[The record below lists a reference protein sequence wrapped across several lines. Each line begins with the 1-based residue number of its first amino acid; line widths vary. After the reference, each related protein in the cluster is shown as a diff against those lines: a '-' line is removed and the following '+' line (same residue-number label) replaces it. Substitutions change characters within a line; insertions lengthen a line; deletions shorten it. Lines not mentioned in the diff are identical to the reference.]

1 MSQPTFWGSGAPA
14 TIRHA
19 DPTTD
24 HPYQDCSASTVLGR
38 EQILCAT
45 SIHFIEHTMTA
56 AKTAL
61 FLQLQLIMT
70 ALGMST
76 CTKFRPLWV
85 STKLRCSFQF
95 QSGAPASASSGSRRW
110 RSSAAYGRTTFRH
123 IRGDVDS
130 WRMTSSPDET
140 SSSTPSSAVAA
151 ASIDLGPYRNT
162 NNLDDQVFSAM
173 SADGGLKVTVA
184 TIRNLLNEMMI
195 QHSMNPVPGGEFAQR
210 MIVIS
215 Y

>member
-1 MSQPTFWGSGAPA
+1 MA
-14 TIRHA
+14 
-19 DPTTD
+19 
-24 HPYQDCSASTVLGR
+24 
-38 EQILCAT
+38 
-45 SIHFIEHTMTA
+45 A
-56 AKTAL
+56 AKVAI

-70 ALGMST
+70 TLGLSI
-76 CTKFRPLWV
+76 CTQFRPLLV
-85 STKLRCSFQF
+85 STKSRCSFQF
-95 QSGAPASASSGSRRW
+95 QSRTPAPASESSGSRRW
-110 RSSAAYGRTTFRH
+110 RSSAAYGRTSFRH

-195 QHSMNPVPGGEFAQR
+195 QHSMNPVPGGECA
-210 MIVIS
+210 
-215 Y
+215 